1 MRIRFAPTFLAVG
14 VACWLSACAESSV
27 LPPAGPS
34 PLPEEKIGRLT
45 LACPAD
51 VRTQSFDGRPVTVA
65 FELPMAVGGQ
75 APVDVG
81 CTPESGHAFGI
92 GATEVSCSASD
103 VLQQAASCTFR
114 VGVLGPPKLA
124 ATRFLAFGDSMTAG
138 VVSSP
143 NGPGNLD
150 PSRSYV
156 TVLERGLQG
165 SYVTQQISVL
175 NAGAPGEEARHAV
188 SRFESVLRTHRPE
201 VVLLMEGANDLDAV
215 GGGGAD
221 PGAQAIDSMVNR
233 AQGAGL
239 DVLLMTIPPQRFTA
253 QASAVPGFN
262 DRIRAIA
269 ARRGVVL
276 VDIYNVLASGACPG
290 SRMFPCIGAD
300 GLHPTADGYRLMAE
314 ELARV
319 IVERY
324 DVEITLASPGPS
336 QGDSLVGAP
345 AERQ

>member
-1 MRIRFAPTFLAVG
+1 M
-14 VACWLSACAESSV
+14 

-34 PLPEEKIGRLT
+34 PLPEEKIGRLA
-45 LACPAD
+45 LACPAG
-51 VRTQSFDGRPVTVA
+51 VRTQSFDGRPVTVT
-65 FELPMAVGGQ
+65 FELPAVIGGQ

-81 CTPESGHAFGI
+81 CTPEPGHAFGI

-114 VGVLGPPKLA
+114 VAVLGPPKLA
-124 ATRFLAFGDSMTAG
+124 ATRFLAFGDSLTAG
-138 VVSSP
+138 VVSPP

-156 TVLERGLQG
+156 RLLERDLRGK
-165 SYVTQQISVL
+165 YVTQEISVL
-175 NAGAPGEEARHAV
+175 NAGAPGEQARHAV
-188 SRFESVLRTHRPE
+188 SRFQSVLRTNRPE
-201 VVLLMEGANDLDAV
+201 VVLLMEGTNDLDVV

-221 PGAQAIDSMVNR
+221 RAAQAIDSMVDR

-253 QASAVPGFN
+253 QASLIPGFN

-276 VDIYNVLASGACPG
+276 VDIYNVLANGGCPG
-290 SRMFPCIGAD
+290 DRTVPCIGAD
-300 GLHPTADGYRLMAE
+300 GVHPTADGYRLMAE

-319 IVERY
+319 IADRY
-324 DVEITLASPGPS
+324 DVEISLASPSQS
-336 QGDSLVGAP
+336 QGASPVGAHLRTEVRVAP
-345 AERQ
+345 GERR